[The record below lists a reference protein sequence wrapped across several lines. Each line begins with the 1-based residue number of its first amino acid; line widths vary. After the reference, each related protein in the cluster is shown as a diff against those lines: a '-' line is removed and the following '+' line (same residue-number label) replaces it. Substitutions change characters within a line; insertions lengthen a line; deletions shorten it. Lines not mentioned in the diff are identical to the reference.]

1 MKFNQKSFR
10 NLEDRARRR
19 DEARSRLDLILSK
32 SFKNDSELKE
42 TFDLV
47 NYLHFH
53 TTEEAV

>member
-1 MKFNQKSFR
+1 MMLNQKSFR
-10 NLEDRARRR
+10 NLEDRERRR

-47 NYLHFH
+47 NYLHFFLQ
-53 TTEEAV
+53 